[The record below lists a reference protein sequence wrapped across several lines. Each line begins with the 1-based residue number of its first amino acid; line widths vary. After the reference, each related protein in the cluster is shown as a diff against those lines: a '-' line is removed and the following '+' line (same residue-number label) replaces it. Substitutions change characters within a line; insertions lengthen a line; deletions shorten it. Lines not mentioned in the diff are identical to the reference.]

1 MAPQAEV
8 DPTKPEPEAEAE
20 AATVADIVL
29 PTYRLGPEENEK
41 FYPSKVKIIARE
53 ILEGDLKEKIDER
66 MVEEWGDC
74 GEEFEALSKDIADKI
89 KEKCKSTLRI
99 PRYRIIVQVTI
110 GQMKDQGV
118 KITSR
123 CLWDTSTDNYATVT
137 YQNQNIW
144 ASAII
149 FGLYSD

>member
-20 AATVADIVL
+20 AVTVADIVL

-41 FYPSKVKIIARE
+41 FYPSKAKIIARE
-53 ILEGDLKEKIDER
+53 ILEGELKEKIDER

-144 ASAII
+144 ASAIV